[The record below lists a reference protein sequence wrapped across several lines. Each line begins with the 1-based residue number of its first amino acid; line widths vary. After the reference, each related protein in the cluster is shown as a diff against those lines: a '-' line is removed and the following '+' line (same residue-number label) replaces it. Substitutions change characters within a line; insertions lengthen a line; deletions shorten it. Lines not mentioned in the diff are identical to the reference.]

1 MKKIIFVVVNFN
13 NYLYT
18 SKLCKSLS
26 LQKGSNHNF
35 DMQCIVVNNSIDS
48 DDTMLL
54 EGIKKHYSWLT
65 IIQANDNIGYFG
77 GLNYGLKNI
86 NDRQKDSIVVI
97 GNNDLEFEENFCLN
111 LISSYDVW
119 PKNIHAVSPSVITPE
134 GINQNPYIKNRI
146 SAFKRFQFDVY
157 FAHYYLAVILNF
169 LRPLLLPKKIMG
181 DNDSVPQEIHMG
193 IGACYILTPSFFMH
207 SSKLNCSVFLCGEE
221 AFFSDQIRSNSGILY
236 FDPSLK
242 VLHAGSAALS
252 LLSKRQIYEYAR
264 TGYPLYRNL
273 M

>member
-26 LQKGSNHNF
+26 LQKGSNHHF
-35 DMQCIVVNNSIDS
+35 DMQCIVVNNSTDS
-48 DDTMLL
+48 GDTGLL

-65 IIQANDNIGYFG
+65 IVQTNDNLGYFG

-86 NDRQKDSIVVI
+86 LNRSKDSIVIV
-97 GNNDLEFEENFCLN
+97 GNNDLEFEENFCLK
-111 LISSYDVW
+111 LISSYDAW
-119 PKNIHAVSPSVITPE
+119 PKNIHAVSPSIITPE
-134 GINQNPYIKNRI
+134 GRNQNPHIKNRI
-146 SAFKRFQFDVY
+146 SAFRRLQFDVY
-157 FAHYYLAVILNF
+157 FAHYYIAVILNF
-169 LRPLLLPKKIMG
+169 LKLLLVPKKIMS
-181 DNDSVPQEIHMG
+181 DNDFVPQEIHMG
-193 IGACYILTPSFFMH
+193 IGACYILTPSFFVH
-207 SSKLNCSVFLCGEE
+207 SSQLNCPVFLYGEE
-221 AFFSDQIRSNSGILY
+221 AFFSDQVHSNSGILH

-242 VLHAGSAALS
+242 VLHAESATLS
-252 LLSKRQIYEYAR
+252 LLPKRKTYEYAR